1 MHLGHLYAVFDL
13 HFNVQLM
20 VLAWTE
26 YDPVLLPAVMV
37 RGGVVIV
44 MGCLLERAVSG
55 DTREGKCQR
64 HGGGGDLQCED
75 NLWKRKGDASQLAD
89 DLPFEGRHMRDG

>member
-1 MHLGHLYAVFDL
+1 
-13 HFNVQLM
+13 M
-20 VLAWTE
+20 VIAGR
-26 YDPVLLPAVMV
+26 AR
-37 RGGVVIV
+37 RGD
-44 MGCLLERAVSG
+44 RQ
-55 DTREGKCQR
+55 CQR